1 MKALDAAL
9 DYSKQQIA
17 FAGILVSVNLA
28 FFPQHFDR
36 LYPWASILTKLAWV
50 SLILSIVFGL
60 LLLGRAAD
68 QLAGQSAE
76 QPNLKTNLKELRV
89 LGSVQ
94 FLLLMFGAFS
104 LVFVVF
110 DGYK

>member
-28 FFPQHFDR
+28 FFPQHFDK
-36 LYPWASILTKLAWV
+36 LYPWASLLTKWAWV
-50 SLILSIVFGL
+50 SLIVSIVFGL

-68 QLAGQSAE
+68 QLAGQSAG
-76 QPNLKTNLKELRV
+76 QPNLKKNLKELRV
-89 LGSVQ
+89 LGYLQ
-94 FLLLMFGAFS
+94 FLLLIFGVSS

-110 DGYK
+110 NGYR